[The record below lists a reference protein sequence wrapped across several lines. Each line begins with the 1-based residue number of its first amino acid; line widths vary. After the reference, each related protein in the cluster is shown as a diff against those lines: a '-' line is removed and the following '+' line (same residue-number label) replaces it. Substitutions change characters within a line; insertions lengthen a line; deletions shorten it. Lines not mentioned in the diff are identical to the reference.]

1 MIINEKNE
9 IVDKII
15 ERAVLVGF
23 NNDKGHIDIKYSM
36 LELKELALAAGCQV
50 SDSIIQN
57 KKTIDAVFYIGKGK
71 IDEVKALVEMH
82 DANLVIFNDEL
93 SGAQQRNIENVVEA
107 RVIDRTVLILD
118 IFAKRAKSKVSK
130 LQVELAQLRYRLP
143 RLKGSRSNLSK
154 TGAGIGTRGPGEQKL
169 EIDKR
174 RINERV
180 TDIRKSLEEA
190 RLVRNLQRVKRSKN
204 EIPIVAIV
212 GYTNAGKSTL
222 MNKLIAD
229 TNVEDTDKHVFVKD
243 MLFATL
249 DTFHRKIT
257 LGDNKDVII
266 VDTVGFVSKLPHS
279 LVEAFKATLEEVTEA
294 DLLLHVVDS
303 TNLDYNNQI
312 KITESVLNELNVRDK
327 KTIFVY
333 NKSDLLN
340 EEIDLINE
348 NDILISAVKGDGI
361 DELKE
366 KIKKIVF
373 DDLKIVKMLLP
384 FNKGY
389 IYSELCSIANVIS
402 TEYIEEGTLVEVEVS
417 DKEYNKY
424 KEFIL

>member
-257 LGDNKDVII
+257 LGDNKM
-266 VDTVGFVSKLPHS
+266 
-279 LVEAFKATLEEVTEA
+279 
-294 DLLLHVVDS
+294 LLLLIR
-303 TNLDYNNQI
+303 LDLF
-312 KITESVLNELNVRDK
+312 LN
-327 KTIFVY
+327 FP
-333 NKSDLLN
+333 
-340 EEIDLINE
+340 
-348 NDILISAVKGDGI
+348 IL
-361 DELKE
+361 
-366 KIKKIVF
+366 
-373 DDLKIVKMLLP
+373 
-384 FNKGY
+384 
-389 IYSELCSIANVIS
+389 
-402 TEYIEEGTLVEVEVS
+402 
-417 DKEYNKY
+417 
-424 KEFIL
+424 